1 MNFYID
7 IFFFIFQF
15 CFGSTYV
22 QLNPNFRKFDRMDP
36 MTWKKEGI
44 ASKWTG
50 ARGYRWI
57 FILYLYGGYATIIL
71 CENSLDGFFL
81 KPNSMALYTMYIRR
95 ARALRPPNLGDQKR
109 EQEEKYKIN
118 QYLNYRKK
126 CCKVCCTDITCNG
139 KLLHVMAS

>member
-1 MNFYID
+1 
-7 IFFFIFQF
+7 
-15 CFGSTYV
+15 
-22 QLNPNFRKFDRMDP
+22 

-81 KPNSMALYTMYIRR
+81 NQIQWHCIQCTLGALE
-95 ARALRPPNLGDQKR
+95 P
-109 EQEEKYKIN
+109 
-118 QYLNYRKK
+118 
-126 CCKVCCTDITCNG
+126 
-139 KLLHVMAS
+139 